1 MPLVTRPAHHP
12 DAEAMCQLLNAIIL
26 EGGTT
31 AHGEPFSEEKMI
43 EAYIEAKLGIAC
55 TVAAEGDSI
64 LGFQSLEW
72 CDPNWTG
79 DHALPSDWTVIAT
92 YVAQAAHGRGIGRLL
107 FAETIKAA
115 EAANVKTIDA
125 TIRHE
130 NAGGLAYY
138 SRMGFVDYRQYDE
151 ACAKRFD
158 LT

>member
-1 MPLVTRPAHHP
+1 MSIVTRPARRP
-12 DAEAMCQLLNAIIL
+12 DAPGMCQLLNAIIL

-31 AHGEPFSEEKMI
+31 AHREPFSEEKMI

-55 TVAAEGDSI
+55 TVAVEGDSV

-79 DHALPSDWTVIAT
+79 DHALPPDWTVIAT
-92 YVAQAAHGRGIGRLL
+92 YVARAAKGHGIGRLL
-107 FAETIKAA
+107 FAETINAAKAA
-115 EAANVKTIDA
+115 DVKTIDA

-130 NAGGLAYY
+130 NTGGLAYY

>member
-1 MPLVTRPAHHP
+1 
-12 DAEAMCQLLNAIIL
+12 MCQLLNAIIR

-31 AHGEPFSEEKMI
+31 AHREPFSEDKMI
-43 EAYIEAKLGIAC
+43 ALYVEAPLGIAC
-55 TVAAEGDSI
+55 TVAAEGDDI

-72 CDPNWTG
+72 PDHHWSG
-79 DHALPSDWTVIAT
+79 DNALPAGWAVIAT

-107 FAETIKAA
+107 FADTIKAA
-115 EAANVKTIDA
+115 KKASVKTIHA

-130 NAGGLAYY
+130 NTGGLAYY

-151 ACAKRFD
+151 TCAKRFD

>member
-1 MPLVTRPAHHP
+1 MSIVTRPAHRS
-12 DAEAMCQLLNAIIL
+12 DAESMCRLLNTIII

-31 AHGEPFSEEKMI
+31 AHREPFSEEKMI
-43 EAYIEAKLGIAC
+43 AAYIEAPLGIAC
-55 TVAAEGDSI
+55 TVAVDGDDI

-72 CDPNWTG
+72 PDHHWSG
-79 DHALPSDWTVIAT
+79 DNALPSGWAVIAT
-92 YVAQAAHGRGIGRLL
+92 YVAQATHGQGIGRLL
-107 FAETIKAA
+107 FSETIKAA
-115 EAANVKTIDA
+115 ETAGVKTIDA

-130 NAGGLAYY
+130 NTGGLAYY